1 MAPSSQRIFSV
12 DADGNVES
20 VEVAGTRETRERLAQ
35 LAWLLDSSIR
45 VPGTRFTVG
54 LDALIGLFPFVGD
67 LIGVLFSG
75 YILSEAARLGA
86 PKIVLTRMAFNI
98 GLEGLVGIIPFAGD
112 AFDAVFKAN
121 QRNVRLLNGWL
132 DQPKKAERSSRAFG
146 IALVL
151 GVVLFLL
158 LLAGLALLLARW
170 ILSLF

>member
-1 MAPSSQRIFSV
+1 MASSSQRIISV
-12 DADGNVES
+12 DGEGKVKS
-20 VEVAGTRETRERLAQ
+20 VEAAGTRETRERLAQ

-45 VPGTRFTVG
+45 IPGTRFTVG

-86 PKIVLTRMAFNI
+86 PRIVLTRMAFNV

-121 QRNVRLLNGWL
+121 QRNVKLLNGWF
-132 DQPKKAERSSRAFG
+132 DQPRKVERSSRAFG

-158 LLAGLALLLARW
+158 LLVGLAVLLARW
-170 ILSLF
+170 IWSLL

>member
-1 MAPSSQRIFSV
+1 VAPPPRILTV
-12 DADGNVES
+12 DAEGRVES
-20 VEVAGTRETRERLAQ
+20 VEAASTRETRDRLAQ

-45 VPGTRFTVG
+45 IPGTRITVG

-86 PKIVLTRMAFNI
+86 PKMVLARMAFNV

-132 DQPKKAERSSRAFG
+132 DHPKKTERSSRAFG
-146 IALVL
+146 MALVL
-151 GVVLFLL
+151 GVVLFLVL
-158 LLAGLALLLARW
+158 LVGLALLLANW